1 MRIISAVLYVL
12 FAGVIGGLLDGIDR
26 KISAR
31 MQGRVGPPLLQP
43 FYDVFKLF
51 SKERIVVND
60 VQSFFVISYLVFAVF
75 TGTLF
80 FYGGDLLLVIFSLTL
95 AGIFFVMGAYSSNSP
110 YSIIGAERE
119 LSQMMSYEPML
130 LATAIGLYMYNNTF
144 SVAQLIK
151 GRSMSILYLPGVFI
165 GFVFILT
172 IKLRKSPFD
181 ISTSHHAHQEIVKG
195 ITTEYSGR
203 ILALTDIAH
212 WYETVFYLG
221 IVALFFIYTAKW
233 SWIFAVIMC
242 AAVYFL
248 EILID
253 NTNARVKW
261 QKMIK
266 VTWIVTLI
274 FGFLNLLILDIM
286 K

>member
-12 FAGVIGGLLDGIDR
+12 LAGVIGGLLDGIDR